1 MRARTACA
9 DSPET
14 RLAFS
19 RNFQTNRPL
28 LNYEN
33 KLDYAE
39 FSIEKLMSNGYKF
52 IGGLSKDL
60 DTNKNLET
68 YFGLGFENCCIAF
81 KIYASDKRLSEYNLL
96 DYQAMQFH
104 HENWDKMIEIE
115 NKSRIN
121 FEFELKGLT
130 GGNKKL
136 NSFFSNVFSNL

>member
-1 MRARTACA
+1 M
-9 DSPET
+9 
-14 RLAFS
+14 
-19 RNFQTNRPL
+19 
-28 LNYEN
+28 
-33 KLDYAE
+33 
-39 FSIEKLMSNGYKF
+39 YKRQ
-52 IGGLSKDL
+52 GLSKDL